1 MLAFAS
7 LPLAISGVF
16 SESIQDDLKTAFS
29 VLSLG
34 VTAYFWFVRAN
45 RERLSVGIHQV
56 GGFEGVL
63 EAGQV
68 GVWTGR
74 VFLANR
80 SILPTAIVDGFA
92 EIKWNGRW
100 QKGRL
105 IAADESALPWNLEPS
120 YVVAKQVTMAFQF
133 DEQTTREQ
141 VYEDQILRIAFMTV
155 EGRKI
160 TQEIRSSYNSA
171 ALAQAA

>member
-1 MLAFAS
+1 MLAFA
-7 LPLAISGVF
+7 ISGIF
-16 SESIQDDLKTAFS
+16 SESIQNDLKTAFS

-74 VFLANR
+74 V
-80 SILPTAIVDGFA
+80 SSP
-92 EIKWNGRW
+92 
-100 QKGRL
+100 
-105 IAADESALPWNLEPS
+105 IARFFRPPS
-120 YVVAKQVTMAFQF
+120 SMGS
-133 DEQTTREQ
+133 R
-141 VYEDQILRIAFMTV
+141 R
-155 EGRKI
+155 
-160 TQEIRSSYNSA
+160 
-171 ALAQAA
+171 